1 MFYVSLISNGRVR
14 RSERAG
20 RWVSDMLAV
29 VFRWWTLLTGFM
41 SEMPVLYRAMTTPHC
56 QQRHTSRPPVWGRKR
71 KVKRVPGL
79 CPATMIVNIPTV
91 GEREREKGYKQ
102 QSETAGPEFTFR
114 RRPRRSVVVCSTR
127 RTGIFIPKLA
137 RNRKTW
143 KNMVGRFHDGDKACP
158 SGPALSFLN
167 SFAMPDLRV
176 FGP

>member
-1 MFYVSLISNGRVR
+1 
-14 RSERAG
+14 
-20 RWVSDMLAV
+20 
-29 VFRWWTLLTGFM
+29 M

-137 RNRKTW
+137 RTRQQ
-143 KNMVGRFHDGDKACP
+143 KNTKEYGRAIPRWRQSVSVRPGTFLLKLFRNARLACFWAVGVILTRHRSP
-158 SGPALSFLN
+158 VPN
-167 SFAMPDLRV
+167 
-176 FGP
+176 